1 MSLYR
6 FALLWLVGTNLLAI
20 VLTVSDKVRAKKGK
34 WRVPEDTL
42 LFVALLGGAVGEYI
56 TMRLIRHKT
65 RHKKFMI
72 TPCRYSFCCKQ
83 RWPWCWKPNF
93 IFIDGKNGAKRLR
106 FFVFLC

>member
-42 LFVALLGGAVGEYI
+42 LFVALLGGAVGEYM

-72 TPCRYSFCCKQ
+72 TLPL
-83 RWPWCWKPNF
+83 F
-93 IFIDGKNGAKRLR
+93 ILLQAALALVLEAKYY
-106 FFVFLC
+106 FY

>member
-1 MSLYR
+1 MSLYQ
-6 FALLWLVGTNLLAI
+6 FALLWLVGTNLLAV

-56 TMRLIRHKT
+56 TMHLI

-72 TPCRYSFCCKQ
+72 TLPV
-83 RWPWCWKPNF
+83 F
-93 IFIDGKNGAKRLR
+93 ILLQAALALVLEAK
-106 FFVFLC
+106 FYFY

>member
-1 MSLYR
+1 MSLYQ

-56 TMRLIRHKT
+56 TLPVFILLQAALALVLEA
-65 RHKKFMI
+65 KF
-72 TPCRYSFCCKQ
+72 YFY
-83 RWPWCWKPNF
+83 
-93 IFIDGKNGAKRLR
+93 
-106 FFVFLC
+106 

>member
-42 LFVALLGGAVGEYI
+42 LFVALLGGAVG
-56 TMRLIRHKT
+56 
-65 RHKKFMI
+65 
-72 TPCRYSFCCKQ
+72 
-83 RWPWCWKPNF
+83 
-93 IFIDGKNGAKRLR
+93 A
-106 FFVFLC
+106 

>member
-56 TMRLIRHKT
+56 TMRHKT

-72 TPCRYSFCCKQ
+72 TLPV
-83 RWPWCWKPNF
+83 F
-93 IFIDGKNGAKRLR
+93 ILLQAALALVLEAKYY
-106 FFVFLC
+106 FY

>member
-42 LFVALLGGAVGEYI
+42 LFVALLGGAVGERSKRSFMAVVHTI
-56 TMRLIRHKT
+56 SAT
-65 RHKKFMI
+65 RPGI
-72 TPCRYSFCCKQ
+72 
-83 RWPWCWKPNF
+83 
-93 IFIDGKNGAKRLR
+93 KNS
-106 FFVFLC
+106 

>member
-1 MSLYR
+1 MSLYQ
-6 FALLWLVGTNLLAI
+6 FALLWLVGTNLLAG
-20 VLTVSDKVRAKKGK
+20 LTVSDKVRAKKGK

-72 TPCRYSFCCKQ
+72 TLPV
-83 RWPWCWKPNF
+83 F
-93 IFIDGKNGAKRLR
+93 ILLQAALALVLEAKYY
-106 FFVFLC
+106 FY

>member
-6 FALLWLVGTNLLAI
+6 GALLWLVGTNLLTI

-65 RHKKFMI
+65 RHQTCMLHVPLFMLVHAALAL
-72 TPCRYSFCCKQ
+72 
-83 RWPWCWKPNF
+83 
-93 IFIDGKNGAKRLR
+93 GLEAK
-106 FFVFLC
+106 